1 MNDRLSE
8 IANLAPGRGCLRT
21 RRMLAAAAVAD
32 LGPDKYQMEMRK
44 LERAATN
51 IDTPDLEQQ
60 VQQLNAWFAQHARK
74 ELWGT
79 LSLGAGSFSVGAALL
94 VGAVYA
100 PTLAAELA
108 VGFVGYTMSKVFDAI
123 TDASIDEM
131 NQQAESTLAAM
142 LGRVEEVAAKEFG
155 AALAL
160 PAAQRAAELARL
172 TRSLDGITFPDDAR
186 TQNLADLH
194 RRLLEEGFERR
205 LHDVNIQ
212 ASLDAAVARTNAVR
226 EMLIAQGEQIA
237 QMQQDVAGLTES
249 VQRLAENSARLE
261 RRFDAMAR
269 LIYPRLS
276 PKEQQYA
283 LDNRLLGDLPL
294 EEENG
299 LRDEIARVKALQ
311 AFTKTSGEILSGA
324 GLVAQFGDRL
334 GIDPQLVGFAAEV
347 NRVGTGVLTA
357 ILALPTDP
365 LGFAGALLGTIF
377 GVTDAAQLRHEQT
390 MRALNQVLD
399 GIQRLSKQV
408 DELRRTIEI
417 RFVEVA
423 RQLEQVRKDVLI
435 NRSYLAD
442 LVGTPVAAAN
452 TFLSRR
458 ESYLR
463 MRGGAP
469 TASLALHFADYHGM
483 FDHAWDEIERMLG
496 IESINSYFLAATEV
510 APASSE
516 AVDKFCEDCH
526 ALMEWYMQRC
536 RCRVDAL
543 VAYLSSIPRE
553 AGLFEE
559 LVSTS
564 DDRSP
569 THLARQTF
577 SVLPR
582 ALALSHVL
590 AVGRFFLETHYYHQ
604 LRVPGQSTLSFEPSI
619 LGMVLQSQR
628 GAEGLRAFSDLLRAT
643 ICQRVMASGAGVVNA
658 IQAIFSQTAHSS
670 FASLA
675 PDVREQR
682 VRAQRILRQ
691 SAIVRYN
698 FGVHVVGA
706 MLARGDE
713 NMYSYEVSLRWPYMV
728 RIYASLCRPLGLE
741 VSLRTHVRHLT
752 ARTPQCAETQICLV
766 VPALGNE
773 NDSIT
778 IPFPD
783 PQRANARHLFYDE
796 DVLQLAALRTRVVST
811 IGEYAITADTAPGEL
826 YRHVS
831 NLALQMPS
839 VPGA

>member
-1 MNDRLSE
+1 
-8 IANLAPGRGCLRT
+8 
-21 RRMLAAAAVAD
+21 
-32 LGPDKYQMEMRK
+32 MEMRK

-377 GVTDAAQLRHEQT
+377 GVTTTGQYGANHVVTQPGLPLEHPAHLID
-390 MRALNQVLD
+390 MALGANDHHSITQVAL
-399 GIQRLSKQV
+399 GPGSL
-408 DELRRTIEI
+408 DELPNHISSQQQQHCTQGESDQ
-417 RFVEVA
+417 EEAA
-423 RQLEQVRKDVLI
+423 RQLLLGQIADQAGQCCRHSRGVEHPLVFVHPGTKDIVAIPAHDPGDQQPAGQDHGGVDVEPMPGIKIL
-435 NRSYLAD
+435 YLA
-442 LVGTPVAAAN
+442 G
-452 TFLSRR
+452 
-458 ESYLR
+458 
-463 MRGGAP
+463 
-469 TASLALHFADYHGM
+469 H
-483 FDHAWDEIERMLG
+483 
-496 IESINSYFLAATEV
+496 
-510 APASSE
+510 
-516 AVDKFCEDCH
+516 
-526 ALMEWYMQRC
+526 
-536 RCRVDAL
+536 VDAIAPQHRQQQGDRDHHD
-543 VAYLSSIPRE
+543 VDDGGGE
-553 AGLFEE
+553 GQQ
-559 LVSTS
+559 S
-564 DDRSP
+564 D
-569 THLARQTF
+569 H
-577 SVLPR
+577 
-582 ALALSHVL
+582 
-590 AVGRFFLETHYYHQ
+590 
-604 LRVPGQSTLSFEPSI
+604 
-619 LGMVLQSQR
+619 
-628 GAEGLRAFSDLLRAT
+628 
-643 ICQRVMASGAGVVNA
+643 
-658 IQAIFSQTAHSS
+658 
-670 FASLA
+670 
-675 PDVREQR
+675 
-682 VRAQRILRQ
+682 
-691 SAIVRYN
+691 
-698 FGVHVVGA
+698 
-706 MLARGDE
+706 
-713 NMYSYEVSLRWPYMV
+713 
-728 RIYASLCRPLGLE
+728 
-741 VSLRTHVRHLT
+741 
-752 ARTPQCAETQICLV
+752 
-766 VPALGNE
+766 
-773 NDSIT
+773 
-778 IPFPD
+778 
-783 PQRANARHLFYDE
+783 
-796 DVLQLAALRTRVVST
+796 
-811 IGEYAITADTAPGEL
+811 AITATGGDSIATPGGFQRRWADYTFL
-826 YRHVS
+826 GD
-831 NLALQMPS
+831 AL
-839 VPGA
+839 